1 MNTNLKGLSKFCYL
15 LKENVIF
22 EEIQNII
29 KNFELIA
36 TVFSNGKYILKFL
49 DFNNNAIN
57 LTIDYDSIHIT
68 KIYNN
73 VFSNITIN
81 SNYLL
86 KKTDIEKRE
95 KGVIITKT
103 KKLFDSTEKYS
114 NQIVLT
120 DLIEDRYAFSYENLN
135 SLINYKNSKFLN
147 FDELFTKIRQAE
159 LCFDFF
165 KKK

>member
-103 KKLFDSTEKYS
+103 KKLFDSTEKGEY
-114 NQIVLT
+114 
-120 DLIEDRYAFSYENLN
+120 
-135 SLINYKNSKFLN
+135 
-147 FDELFTKIRQAE
+147 
-159 LCFDFF
+159 FF
-165 KKK
+165 